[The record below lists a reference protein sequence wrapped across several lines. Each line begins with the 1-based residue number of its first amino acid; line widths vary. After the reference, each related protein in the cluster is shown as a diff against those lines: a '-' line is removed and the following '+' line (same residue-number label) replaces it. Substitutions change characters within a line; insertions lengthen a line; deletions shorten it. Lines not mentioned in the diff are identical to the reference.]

1 MAYSRLAL
9 AHLQARIFFW
19 GGFLDGW
26 IVGGRSSC
34 KKGAYIT
41 LLLGRNGV
49 SEESEEPSLEDESV
63 DSVGIGIG
71 WFADLFV
78 FFWGGWVEVARKFW
92 YEYDV
97 RRVRV
102 EEGVLVHSLLFE
114 AFVGS
119 AVSLIKYS
127 AFLGAEEILLL
138 VDLG

>member
-1 MAYSRLAL
+1 M
-9 AHLQARIFFW
+9 
-19 GGFLDGW
+19 DGW

-78 FFWGGWVEVARKFW
+78 FFGVGGWKWQENLEMNMTCGAFELRKGF
-92 YEYDV
+92 
-97 RRVRV
+97 
-102 EEGVLVHSLLFE
+102 
-114 AFVGS
+114 
-119 AVSLIKYS
+119 
-127 AFLGAEEILLL
+127 
-138 VDLG
+138 